1 MLLPQIDPDIDEAQ
15 RKNSE
20 RKKFMLKEVHLTK
33 LLSTKARG
41 SSAMTLVKLH
51 RKAEVMPRA
60 VLQKKPKQNSR
71 ILSIASAWTLAC
83 LALTFKMTHWET
95 AASSL

>member
-20 RKKFMLKEVHLTK
+20 RKKFRLKEVHLTK

-41 SSAMTLVKLH
+41 SSGTTLVKLV
-51 RKAEVMPRA
+51 RKAEMMPRA
-60 VLQKKPKQNSR
+60 VLKKKKQPYPQYCKRLDARVFSV
-71 ILSIASAWTLAC
+71 
-83 LALTFKMTHWET
+83 KV
-95 AASSL
+95 

>member
-41 SSAMTLVKLH
+41 GSGTTWVKPD

-60 VLQKKPKQNSR
+60 VLQKKNKQPYPQYCKR
-71 ILSIASAWTLAC
+71 LDARVVSAQV
-83 LALTFKMTHWET
+83 
-95 AASSL
+95 